1 MRFLVQFLGWTLVT
15 VAVLAAA
22 AQIDL
27 ARTGQSKDGVA
38 SVVITVLMG
47 LGGGLLVR
55 KGRRMA
61 APAALLPGGVSV
73 EQRVLTAAR
82 GLRGR
87 VTAVSAAA
95 DGQITVEQARSEL
108 ERLAKANAC
117 LMEVSPEGLVVF
129 RFPEFEGEQL
139 TGPTKP

>member
-1 MRFLVQFLGWTLVT
+1 MMVANAAPKDSMRFLVQFLGWGLIS
-15 VAVLAAA
+15 VAVISAA
-22 AQIDL
+22 AQIDV
-27 ARTGQSKDGVA
+27 ARNGQGDIAGF
-38 SVVITVLMG
+38 VITALFG

-61 APAALLPGGVSV
+61 ARVALAPDGISV

-82 GLRGR
+82 SYRGR

-95 DGQITVEQARSEL
+95 DGQITVDQARAEL

-129 RFPEFEGEQL
+129 RFPEFE
-139 TGPTKP
+139 

>member
-1 MRFLVQFLGWTLVT
+1 MRFLVQFLGWALVT
-15 VAVLAAA
+15 VAVISGA
-22 AQIDL
+22 AQIDM
-27 ARTGQSKDGVA
+27 ARAGQDKERGGVA
-38 SVVITVLMG
+38 GFVITALFG

-61 APAALLPGGVSV
+61 APVAMPPGGISV

-82 GLRGR
+82 SYRGR

-95 DGQITVEQARSEL
+95 DGQITVDQARAEL

-129 RFPEFEGEQL
+129 RFPEFE
-139 TGPTKP
+139 